1 MCIFLFSTTS
11 KSKTWT
17 KCLTVFSAFYY
28 QGFKSNFEFLELLL
42 RLLVIDD
49 KFNGFNVSVCHNKND
64 ALILVFPKIS
74 ASLSDKKRQLNG
86 TDCVLATVFVF
97 CYSSPKVGR
106 QRIYNH
112 FCSFSE
118 LKKSFHLRLFL
129 KSGARLGIM
138 PKELKG
144 LPYRISLK
152 VLQIYGKIFI
162 RAPFP

>member
-1 MCIFLFSTTS
+1 MYLFVFAQRRMF
-11 KSKTWT
+11 KTWT
-17 KCLTVFSAFYY
+17 KCLTVFYFKVFKFY
-28 QGFKSNFEFLELLL
+28 LELIESLL
-42 RLLVIDD
+42 CLLVVDD
-49 KFNGFNVSVCHNKND
+49 KFNGFDVSVCHKKND

-74 ASLSDKKRQLNG
+74 ASLSDKKRHLNG
-86 TDCVLATVFVF
+86 LYCVS
-97 CYSSPKVGR
+97 CYSVPKTGR

-144 LPYRISLK
+144 LPYRISFK
-152 VLQIYGKIFI
+152 VLQIYGKNFI
-162 RAPFP
+162 CAPFA

>member
-1 MCIFLFSTTS
+1 MVCIFLFLTTS

-17 KCLTVFSAFYY
+17 KCLTVFYFQVFKFY
-28 QGFKSNFEFLELLL
+28 FEFIESLL
-42 RLLVIDD
+42 RLLVVDD
-49 KFNGFNVSVCHNKND
+49 KFNGFDVSVCHNKND
-64 ALILVFPKIS
+64 ALIFVFPKIS

-129 KSGARLGIM
+129 KLGARLAIM
-138 PKELKG
+138 PKELK
-144 LPYRISLK
+144 
-152 VLQIYGKIFI
+152 
-162 RAPFP
+162 

>member
-1 MCIFLFSTTS
+1 MVCIFLFSTTS
-11 KSKTWT
+11 MSKTWT
-17 KCLTVFSAFYY
+17 KCLTVFYFQVFKFY
-28 QGFKSNFEFLELLL
+28 FEFIESLL
-42 RLLVIDD
+42 RLLVVDD
-49 KFNGFNVSVCHNKND
+49 KFNGFDVSVCHNKND
-64 ALILVFPKIS
+64 ALILVIPKIS

-112 FCSFSE
+112 FCFFSE

-129 KSGARLGIM
+129 KLGARLAIM

-144 LPYRISLK
+144 LPYRISFK
-152 VLQIYGKIFI
+152 ILQKYGNNFI
-162 RAPFP
+162 RAPFA